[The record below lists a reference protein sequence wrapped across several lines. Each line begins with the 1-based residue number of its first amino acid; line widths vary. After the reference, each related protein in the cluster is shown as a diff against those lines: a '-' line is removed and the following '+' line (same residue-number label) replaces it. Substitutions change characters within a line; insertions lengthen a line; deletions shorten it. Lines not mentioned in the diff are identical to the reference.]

1 MSRNTKRFFMLVS
14 GFFAILLHF
23 TIATADPVD
32 NRIIFLSDTQDPLWF
47 ERLYLAGNHNVEASD
62 RILEQVISEKPDAVF
77 HLGWDGARALF
88 HVSWL
93 ERSGIS

>member
-62 RILEQVISEKPDAVF
+62 RILKQVISEKPDAVF
-77 HLGWDGARALF
+77 IHIW
-88 HVSWL
+88 
-93 ERSGIS
+93 